1 MEINYLYCIVDICA
15 KNAFS
20 NYLAQFIEMNVT
32 FYKQFSQYF
41 LEFSLRIWV
50 IHIFLTGIDFE
61 QIGEEIFYLG
71 IEKQENR
78 NPAEECQPRLLVE
91 ERYPKADVQAQQHG
105 NLITG

>member
-41 LEFSLRIWV
+41 LEFSLRI
-50 IHIFLTGIDFE
+50 
-61 QIGEEIFYLG
+61 
-71 IEKQENR
+71 
-78 NPAEECQPRLLVE
+78 
-91 ERYPKADVQAQQHG
+91 
-105 NLITG
+105 